1 MSITPPPVPVEHTI
15 DEYAK
20 ALLHIVVV
28 VLAAVVVYLKS
39 GNLTPT
45 EYVNLGILLATSIGV
60 YWTNLLPDA
69 KFQSILKVG
78 VAVAGA
84 VLASLNTFL
93 LPGATINA
101 GAIITIILAA
111 AAALGVGVIPNASPS
126 TAVYGYAGISA
137 KEILLPPKPYDTGIA
152 WNNTKLPPTTGSP
165 LLAPSTPFVSPPS
178 TPPSTPPPAQPPTA
192 A

>member
-1 MSITPPPVPVEHTI
+1 MSILPINAPPPVPVEHSI
-15 DEYAK
+15 NEYAK

-60 YWTNLLPDA
+60 YWANLLPDA

-84 VLASLNTFL
+84 VLTSLNTFL
-93 LPGATINA
+93 VPGGVVNS

-111 AAALGVGVIPNASPS
+111 AGALGVGVIPNASPS
-126 TAVYGYAGISA
+126 NAVYGFAGISA
-137 KEILLPPKPYDTGIA
+137 KA
-152 WNNTKLPPTTGSP
+152 AVVAS
-165 LLAPSTPFVSPPS
+165 APSGLVTSGPPLSVLTNNLVSLP
-178 TPPSTPPPAQPPTA
+178 TVPPSTPPPAQPPTA

>member
-1 MSITPPPVPVEHTI
+1 MSISPLRTPPPVPVEHTI

-20 ALLHIVVV
+20 ALLHIVIV

-45 EYVNLGILLATSIGV
+45 EYVNLAILLATSIGV

-78 VAVAGA
+78 VAAAGA
-84 VLASLNTFL
+84 ALAALNTFL
-93 LPGATINA
+93 IPGATINA

-111 AAALGVGVIPNASPS
+111 AGALGVGVIPNASPS
-126 TAVYGYAGISA
+126 NAVYGFAGISA
-137 KEILLPPKPYDTGIA
+137 KA
-152 WNNTKLPPTTGSP
+152 AVTTDALSGSTTFYS
-165 LLAPSTPFVSPPS
+165 PSSPASSPS
-178 TPPSTPPPAQPPTA
+178 PVALVPPSTPPPAQPPTA

>member
-1 MSITPPPVPVEHTI
+1 MSILPTNVPPPVPVEHSI
-15 DEYAK
+15 NEYAK
-20 ALLHIVVV
+20 ALLHILVV

-45 EYVNLGILLATSIGV
+45 EYVNLGILLVTSIGV
-60 YWTNLLPDA
+60 FWVNLLPDA

-93 LPGATINA
+93 VPGGVINA

-111 AAALGVGVIPNASPS
+111 AGAIGVGVIPNASPS
-126 TAVYGYAGISA
+126 NAVYGFAGISVKA
-137 KEILLPPKPYDTGIA
+137 GPLPTALVDG
-152 WNNTKLPPTTGSP
+152 NTVVSGLPRATTAASNVTP
-165 LLAPSTPFVSPPS
+165 L
-178 TPPSTPPPAQPPTA
+178 PPSTPPPAQPPTA

>member
-1 MSITPPPVPVEHTI
+1 MSILPTNVPPPVPVEHSI
-15 DEYAK
+15 NEYAK
-20 ALLHIVVV
+20 ALLHILVV

-39 GNLTPT
+39 GNITPT

-69 KFQSILKVG
+69 KFQSILKVL

-111 AAALGVGVIPNASPS
+111 AGALGVGVIPNASPS
-126 TAVYGYAGISA
+126 NAVYGFAGISVKA
-137 KEILLPPKPYDTGIA
+137 GPLPTALVDG
-152 WNNTKLPPTTGSP
+152 NTIVSGLPRATTAASNVTP
-165 LLAPSTPFVSPPS
+165 L
-178 TPPSTPPPAQPPTA
+178 PPSTPPPAQPPTA